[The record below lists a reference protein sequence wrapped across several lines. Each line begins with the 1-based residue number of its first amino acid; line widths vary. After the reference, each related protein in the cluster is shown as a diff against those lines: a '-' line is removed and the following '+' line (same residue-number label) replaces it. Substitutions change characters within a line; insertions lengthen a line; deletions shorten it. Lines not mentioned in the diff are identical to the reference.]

1 MIVIAWIVFIRLEQI
16 ESHKKVCDNK
26 YFCYI
31 VILSEDTNILEFN
44 QYQKYDNALFFIN
57 AEPECLIGKIDG
69 FKYNPEKLS
78 TTKAG
83 EHILSGLSM
92 STIS

>member
-1 MIVIAWIVFIRLEQI
+1 M
-16 ESHKKVCDNK
+16 
-26 YFCYI
+26 
-31 VILSEDTNILEFN
+31 ILSEDTNILEFN

-69 FKYNPEKLS
+69 FKYNPKKSS

-83 EHILSGLSM
+83 VNIFYQVFRCLQYHNFKVSKINVMFTEIK
-92 STIS
+92 IA